1 MRPVPWGALALTGL
15 ALAAFGGTWIPR
27 PWAPPALQPLTQGLL
42 GAWVLWRLGQ
52 LLPTWADRRRWH
64 VAPLWQLAAADL
76 PLTPTPWWLPWGIRR
91 VLQHG
96 GAWPHAGLFLGRA
109 FRWQA
114 QHTQALALAL
124 ARDGALPVATDAR
137 GGHPALHAVGRR
149 CEQPLVLPWSDL
161 VGHVLVAGTTRSG
174 KTRCLEVLVAEAI
187 RAPGAVVV
195 VDPKGDAELLARCAW
210 EAERQG
216 RPFALF
222 TPAFPTLSAT
232 FNPFETATTPAEVG
246 ARVQALMPGGG
257 EKRGD
262 PFFTEYPL
270 AVLERVAAAQAALG
284 QRWTLEGLAPPT
296 VLRPRM
302 EALLVAYLQHLLGP
316 AGARPTLPGLSAAYR
331 RRGVPDPVADAL
343 LDDLEKPRDHFQ
355 KVTANLIPAFR
366 GVTGAPFG
374 HLLSTL
380 PADLT
385 WDGIVARQQVV
396 YFALSSLLLG
406 EIASRIGRVILQD
419 LTGYLGRRYAYD
431 DVRTA
436 CPITVVVDE
445 FSNVAYPLFV
455 DAVNKGGGAGARFI
469 LALQSLADP
478 EAAMGREHAQR
489 LLDNLNTQIWFR
501 LADPRTAEMATE
513 GLGECTVVVPEEGAG
528 LAYGG
533 LGRLVGS
540 VNRHLKHQA
549 SPLLRPDWL
558 LALPRGEAVVRMKGE
573 VWKLR
578 VPLLTPPPS
587 TVLARLGLTD
597 LTPPPGSPA

>member
-1 MRPVPWGALALTGL
+1 VRR
-15 ALAAFGGTWIPR
+15 F
-27 PWAPPALQPLTQGLL
+27 LQ
-42 GAWVLWRLGQ
+42 
-52 LLPTWADRRRWH
+52 RW
-64 VAPLWQLAAADL
+64 
-76 PLTPTPWWLPWGIRR
+76 
-91 VLQHG
+91 
-96 GAWPHAGLFLGRA
+96 GAWPHTGLFLGRA
-109 FRWQA
+109 FRWSA
-114 QHTQALALAL
+114 HHTQTLALAQ
-124 ARDGALPVATDAR
+124 ARDGALPVATDTR
-137 GGHPALHAVGRR
+137 GGHPALHAVGYRR
-149 CEQPLVLPWSDL
+149 ERPLVLPWSDL
-161 VGHVLVAGTTRSG
+161 AGHVLVAGTTRSG
-174 KTRCLEVLVAEAI
+174 KTRCLELLVTEAI

-195 VDPKGDAELLARCAW
+195 VDPKGDADLLARCAW

-232 FNPFETATTPAEVG
+232 FNPLETATTPAEVG

-284 QRWTLEGLAPPT
+284 QRWTLDGLAPPT
-296 VLRPRM
+296 VMRPHM
-302 EALLVAYLQHLLGP
+302 EALLAAYLQHLLGP
-316 AGARPTLPGLSAAYR
+316 AGARPTLQGLTAAYR
-331 RRGVPDPVADAL
+331 RRRVPDPIADAL

-366 GVTGAPFG
+366 GVTGAPLG

-385 WDGIVARQQVV
+385 WEGLVAREMVV

-406 EIASRIGRVILQD
+406 EIAHRIGRVILQD

-431 DVRTA
+431 DVRIA
-436 CPITVVVDE
+436 CPITIVVDE

-455 DAVNKGGGAGARFI
+455 DAVNKGGGAQARFI
-469 LALQSLADP
+469 LAMQSLADP

-501 LADPRTAEMATE
+501 LADPRTADTATE
-513 GLGECTVVVPEEGAG
+513 GPGECTVVVPEEGAG

-540 VNRHLKHQA
+540 VTRHLKRQA
-549 SPLLRPDWL
+549 SPLLRPEWL
-558 LALPRGEAVVRMKGE
+558 LALPRGEAVVRMQGE

-578 VPLLTPPPS
+578 VPLLNPPPS

-597 LTPPPGSPA
+597 LTPAPGSPP

>member
-1 MRPVPWGALALTGL
+1 MRSVPWGALALTSVAVV
-15 ALAAFGGTWIPR
+15 ALGSTWLPR
-27 PWAPPALQPLTQGLL
+27 PWTSATLQPLTQGILV
-42 GAWVLWRLGQ
+42 AWTLWRLGH
-52 LLPTWADRRRWH
+52 LAHTWADRCRWRR
-64 VAPLWQLAAADL
+64 APSWQLTTGDL
-76 PLTPTPWWLPWGIRR
+76 PLAPTPHGVPRGVRR
-91 VLQHG
+91 LCQCA

-109 FRWQA
+109 FRWTA
-114 QHTQALALAL
+114 HHTQTLALAL
-124 ARDGALPVATDAR
+124 ARDGALPVANDAR
-137 GGHPALHAVGRR
+137 GGSPALHAVGRR
-149 CEQPLVLPWSDL
+149 HERPLVLPWSDL
-161 VGHVLVAGTTRSG
+161 TGHVLVAGTTRSG
-174 KTRCLEVLVAEAI
+174 KTRCLELLVTEAI

-195 VDPKGDAELLARCAW
+195 VDPKGDAEFLVRCAW

-232 FNPFETATTPAEVG
+232 FNPLETATTPAEVG

-257 EKRGD
+257 EKRGA

-270 AVLERVAAAQAALG
+270 AVLERVAAAQATLG
-284 QRWTLEGLAPPT
+284 QRWTLDGLAPPT
-296 VLRPRM
+296 VLRPHM
-302 EALLVAYLQHLLGP
+302 EALLMAYLQHLLGP
-316 AGARPTLPGLSAAYR
+316 PVVRPTLQGLSGAYR
-331 RRGVPDPVADAL
+331 RRGLGDPIADAL

-385 WDGIVARQQVV
+385 WEGIVAREQVV

-406 EIASRIGRVILQD
+406 EIANRIGRVILQD

-445 FSNVAYPLFV
+445 FSTVAYPLFV
-455 DAVNKGGGAGARFI
+455 DAVNKGGGAQARFI
-469 LALQSLADP
+469 LAMQSLADP
-478 EAAMGREHAQR
+478 EVTMGREQAQR

-501 LADPRTAEMATE
+501 LADARTAETATA

-528 LAYGG
+528 LAYGE

-540 VNRHLKHQA
+540 VNRHLKQQA

-558 LALPRGEAVVRMKGE
+558 LALPRGEAVVRRTGE

-587 TVLARLGLTD
+587 TVGARLGLTD
-597 LTPPPGSPA
+597 LTPPPGHQP

>member
-1 MRPVPWGALALTGL
+1 
-15 ALAAFGGTWIPR
+15 
-27 PWAPPALQPLTQGLL
+27 
-42 GAWVLWRLGQ
+42 
-52 LLPTWADRRRWH
+52 
-64 VAPLWQLAAADL
+64 
-76 PLTPTPWWLPWGIRR
+76 
-91 VLQHG
+91 
-96 GAWPHAGLFLGRA
+96 
-109 FRWQA
+109 
-114 QHTQALALAL
+114 
-124 ARDGALPVATDAR
+124 VATDAR
-137 GGHPALHAVGRR
+137 GGHPALHAVGRHR
-149 CEQPLVLPWSDL
+149 EQPLVAPWSEL
-161 VGHVLVAGTTRSG
+161 VGHVLVAGTVRSG
-174 KTRCLEVLVAEAI
+174 KTRCLELLVTEAL

-195 VDPKGDAELLARCAW
+195 VDPKGDADLLARCAW
-210 EAERQG
+210 EAARQG
-216 RPFALF
+216 RAFALF
-222 TPAFPTLSAT
+222 TPAFPQLSAT

-257 EKRGD
+257 LARD

-284 QRWTLEGLAPPT
+284 QRWTLETLAPPT

-302 EALLVAYLQHLLGP
+302 EALLAAYLQHLLGP
-316 AGARPTLPGLSAAYR
+316 AGARPTLQGLSADYR

-366 GVTGAPFG
+366 GVTGPPLG
-374 HLLSTL
+374 HLLSTV

-385 WDGIVARQQVV
+385 WERIVGREMVV
-396 YFALSSLLLG
+396 YFALASLLLG
-406 EIASRIGRVILQD
+406 EIAHRIGRVILQD

-436 CPITVVVDE
+436 GPLTIVVDE

-455 DAVNKGGGAGARFI
+455 DAVNKGGGAGARFV
-469 LALQSLADP
+469 LAMQSLADP

-489 LLDNLNTQIWFR
+489 LLDNLNTQLWFR
-501 LADPRTAEMATE
+501 LADPRTAERAIE

-540 VNRHLKHQA
+540 VNRHLKRQA

-573 VWKLR
+573 LWKLR
-578 VPLLTPPPS
+578 VPLLTPPPP

-597 LTPPPGSPA
+597 LTPPPGNAS

>member
-1 MRPVPWGALALTGL
+1 
-15 ALAAFGGTWIPR
+15 
-27 PWAPPALQPLTQGLL
+27 
-42 GAWVLWRLGQ
+42 
-52 LLPTWADRRRWH
+52 
-64 VAPLWQLAAADL
+64 
-76 PLTPTPWWLPWGIRR
+76 
-91 VLQHG
+91 
-96 GAWPHAGLFLGRA
+96 
-109 FRWQA
+109 
-114 QHTQALALAL
+114 
-124 ARDGALPVATDAR
+124 
-137 GGHPALHAVGRR
+137 
-149 CEQPLVLPWSDL
+149 
-161 VGHVLVAGTTRSG
+161 
-174 KTRCLEVLVAEAI
+174 
-187 RAPGAVVV
+187 VVV

-232 FNPFETATTPAEVG
+232 FNPLETATTPAEVG

-284 QRWTLEGLAPPT
+284 QRWTLDGLAPPT
-296 VLRPRM
+296 VLRPHM
-302 EALLVAYLQHLLGP
+302 EALLVAYLQNLLAP
-316 AGARPTLPGLSAAYR
+316 PVARPTLQGLSGAYR
-331 RRGVPDPVADAL
+331 RQGRPDPVADAL

-385 WDGIVARQQVV
+385 WDGIVAREQVV

-406 EIASRIGRVILQD
+406 EIANRIGRVILQD

-455 DAVNKGGGAGARFI
+455 DAVNKGGGAQARFI
-469 LALQSLADP
+469 LAMQSLADP
-478 EAAMGREHAQR
+478 EAMMGREHTQR

-501 LADPRTAEMATE
+501 LADPRTAETATD
-513 GLGECTVVVPEEGAG
+513 GLGACTVVVPEEGAG

-540 VNRHLKHQA
+540 VNWHLKHQA
-549 SPLLRPDWL
+549 SPLLRPEWL
-558 LALPRGEAVVRMKGE
+558 LALPRGEAVVRLRGE

-578 VPLLTPPPS
+578 VPLLTPPPP

-597 LTPPPGSPA
+597 LTPRPGSPA